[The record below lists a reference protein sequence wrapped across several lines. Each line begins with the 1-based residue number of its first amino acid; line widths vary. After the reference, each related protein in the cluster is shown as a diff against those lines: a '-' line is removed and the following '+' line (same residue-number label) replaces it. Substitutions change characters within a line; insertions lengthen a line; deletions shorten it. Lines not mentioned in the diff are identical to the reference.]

1 MSMSGWLEKKS
12 QKTFGGYQKRFFK
25 IINGQY
31 LTYSEKEAD
40 ISKSKVK
47 IMLDTI
53 GSIQKKED
61 KKLRL
66 QMSNEDK
73 MYHLK
78 AKTKEARDKW
88 AAALELLLTLNQ
100 AQNQKDRAVSEMLP
114 EKKDKIDKIEKIEKK
129 KDVSPPKNKK
139 ISNNKDSNKNIK
151 LNEKFL
157 DKRGITS
164 LISLSNPE
172 IKKRFFS
179 GFLKREK
186 KNMELNKK
194 KYWVVLFSSRPLRN
208 SDYENDDKTIDDSKL
223 KEWLQFDTLFFFHV
237 DEDDEKEP
245 QKQPLKL
252 KECDSITC
260 EDKDKKF
267 CITLAIGDQ
276 NYFFYNKFQEERDLW
291 FEVMKNSRRTAK
303 EIANSVT
310 KKPRNMVRLINIF
323 DKKGKDGY
331 FEELEK
337 EKKKNLGNFLK
348 IHDFD
353 TLAFVLG
360 EYEKMIS
367 EILDGCL
374 LCYKENGE
382 LFETTVDYFIDSYMK
397 IVCAFWEYNYNRLDN
412 EKILKLSNILF
423 NYEELLKK
431 FRIEDENVSRNAN
444 ELVKIYIKKIYKQ
457 LLEFIQNI
465 LKSEREIKQI
475 ENSKKELITN
485 GPNDLFTMLTNIITA
500 NRSIQ
505 VPYIHTYVLNMLYEG
520 IIQFLIGTDCITSN
534 YNLKV
539 EPEYLIAIANNT
551 TEFLPLLNNFIDK
564 YKEGCVLS
572 EKRIN
577 DEIHMKSILTS
588 LNLLRQNVILRFVIL
603 LSKPLAESFNCYYH
617 LLDLNKII
625 DITSDVYFKY
635 NSSMSGLI
643 KKRVWEEILKL
654 TVYYYMKLM
663 IMTSS
668 KGIKNADELVKKLM
682 EDKNILKDVYSTIVG
697 ENLTLVNLKIFDDVL
712 SFLRV
717 DPCLISTACINLR
730 KFCGKMFDINMVGK
744 LLQFRIELSPE
755 EIKDV
760 IQACQEFFEN
770 YKEEDTDKKS
780 FFEDMEQKTERR
792 TSVKKRMER
801 RSRIRTRS
809 VELKQG
815 FLDGLEQGELE
826 TNIFK
831 YEDFIDE
838 EDEDEDSDDSSE
850 NKEDEEK
857 KENKENENKGKKKK
871 NNTKKVEDE
880 KVSDVIMEG
889 KMKKKTLANYQ
900 NRFFQ
905 LKNGYLYWYL
915 DEKSRNIKNKINLKN
930 IKKIEYP
937 GPCKITITVEDPKD
951 KQSGTNVFK
960 FKTADGKSKVAWI
973 DAITAEM
980 KKVKGENKE
989 TNNTI
994 YQTERQKK
1002 CIKDYLQLPDI
1013 GTERTNIKLQIISQ
1027 IKEEGYF
1034 PLKEPEKKEETNNN
1048 KASKARS
1055 SVINVKNTA
1064 ETSSSEKN
1072 ENYEPHAALFNEGEL
1087 KQYDVGLEEAKQ
1099 DDEDEGTGFCC
1110 GAFFGLFS
1118 SKKNKKAEEQKNQS

>member
-1 MSMSGWLEKKS
+1 M
-12 QKTFGGYQKRFFK
+12 
-25 IINGQY
+25 
-31 LTYSEKEAD
+31 
-40 ISKSKVK
+40 
-47 IMLDTI
+47 
-53 GSIQKKED
+53 
-61 KKLRL
+61 
-66 QMSNEDK
+66 
-73 MYHLK
+73 
-78 AKTKEARDKW
+78 
-88 AAALELLLTLNQ
+88 
-100 AQNQKDRAVSEMLP
+100 
-114 EKKDKIDKIEKIEKK
+114 
-129 KDVSPPKNKK
+129 
-139 ISNNKDSNKNIK
+139 
-151 LNEKFL
+151 
-157 DKRGITS
+157 DKRGISS
-164 LISLSNPE
+164 LISLSNPDV
-172 IKKRFFS
+172 KKRFFS

-194 KYWVVLFSSRPLRN
+194 KYWVILLSSRPLRN
-208 SDYENDDKTIDDSKL
+208 DDYETDDKMIDESKL
-223 KEWLQFDTLFFFHV
+223 KEWLQFDTLFFFHL
-237 DEDDEKEP
+237 DEEDEMEP
-245 QKQPLKL
+245 QKKPLKL
-252 KECDSITC
+252 KDCDSITC
-260 EDKDKKF
+260 EDKDKKYF
-267 CITLAIGDQ
+267 ITLAMGDE
-276 NYFFYNKFQEERDLW
+276 NFFFYNKSQEERDLW

-323 DKKGKDGY
+323 NKKGKDGY

-337 EKKKNLGNFLK
+337 EKKKNMGNFLK

-360 EYEKMIS
+360 EYEKMIL
-367 EILDGCL
+367 EVLDGCL
-374 LCYKENGE
+374 LCYKETGD
-382 LFETTVDYFIDSYMK
+382 LFETTVEYFIDSYMK

-423 NYEELLKK
+423 NYEDLLKK

-444 ELVKIYIKKIYKQ
+444 ELVRIYIKKIYKQ

-500 NRSIQ
+500 NRNIK
-505 VPYIHTYVLNMLYEG
+505 VPYIHTYILNMLYEG

-534 YNLKV
+534 YNLIV

-551 TEFLPLLNNFIDK
+551 IEFLPLLNNFIDK
-564 YKEGCVLS
+564 YKENCVLS

-588 LNLLRQNVILRFVIL
+588 LNLLRQNVIFRYVIL

-635 NSSMSGLI
+635 NSSMSDLV

-654 TVYYYMKLM
+654 TVYYYMRLM
-663 IMTSS
+663 IMTSN
-668 KGIKNADELVKKLM
+668 KGIKNADELIKKLM
-682 EDKNILKDVYSTIVG
+682 EDKNILKDVFSTIVG

-717 DPCLISTACINLR
+717 DPSLISTACLNLR
-730 KFCGKMFDINMVGK
+730 KFCGKMFDINIVGK
-744 LLQFRIELSPE
+744 LLQFRVELSPE

-760 IQACQEFFEN
+760 IQSCQEFFEN
-770 YKEEDTDKKS
+770 YKEEETDKKS

-815 FLDGLEQGELE
+815 FLDGMEQGELE

-831 YEDFIDE
+831 YEDFVE
-838 EDEDEDSDDSSE
+838 EENEESDDNRES
-850 NKEDEEK
+850 
-857 KENKENENKGKKKK
+857 KENENNGKK
-871 NNTKKVEDE
+871 NNNNILKVEDE
-880 KVSDVIMEG
+880 KVSDVILEG
-889 KMKKKTLANYQ
+889 KMKKKTFTKYQ
-900 NRFFQ
+900 DRYFQ
-905 LKNGYLYWYL
+905 LKNGYLYWFL

-930 IKKIEYP
+930 ITKIEHP
-937 GPCKITITVEDPKD
+937 GPCKITIVVENPKD
-951 KQSGTNVFK
+951 KQSGGNVYK
-960 FKTADGKSKVAWI
+960 FKAIDEKSKVAWI
-973 DAITAEM
+973 NAITTEM
-980 KKVKGENKE
+980 NKVKGENKNI
-989 TNNTI
+989 NNTI
-994 YQTERQKK
+994 YQTERKKK

-1027 IKEEGYF
+1027 IKSEGYF
-1034 PLKEPEKKEETNNN
+1034 SPKEPEKKEETNTN
-1048 KASKARS
+1048 KARS
-1055 SVINVKNTA
+1055 SIINIKKDA
-1064 ETSSSEKN
+1064 ETSSSGKN
-1072 ENYEPHAALFNEGEL
+1072 DNYEPHAALFNEGEL

-1099 DDEDEGTGFCC
+1099 SEEDESPGFCC
-1110 GAFFGLFS
+1110 GAFFRLFS
-1118 SKKNKKAEEQKNQS
+1118 SKKKKKVEEEKNQS